1 MKKNLL
7 SVAIFSAICHL
18 IGITFAMP
26 SNDPNRAVR
35 QVAQEL
41 SNQLPKD
48 STQVA
53 LIPFTSAH
61 PELTAVSRVL
71 TSMLA
76 SRLATDRANRFVGID
91 RTDWHRF
98 RTDYNFL
105 SANPKQV
112 QRYGT
117 LLKGRWLITGHVTRQ
132 SNLSISVNLFL
143 WDAQSGYLK
152 HLTNFQLPPSAM
164 LTTLDAT
171 TYPAKHQPYRRNGLT
186 YRSSLVLATE
196 VADVD
201 GDGFNELLIADERS
215 LRALAW
221 KGSSFRRHPTLP
233 EIRYDA
239 EQTPTLAH
247 AHRTMFAVNQDGN
260 RRDVI
265 YISRPPDVTWKVEWN
280 TETGPVVVPQRPMF
294 LAHAE
299 AFFIAA
305 ETATHQLDYTGKS
318 TVCFEWRADGTLV
331 RQPCPLPVDFHSVAT
346 DVMRADRAARSGE
359 IVVVD
364 LEGHL
369 QVYQIDLNATTL
381 TWQTPPLFGEGVT
394 VGDLNGDDIPEI
406 VVTTGTIQNQPNGE
420 LYDQFVILEK
430 KSDLYTV
437 GWTSNFLNGK
447 IVDLKIGDADNDDQ
461 NELILALRNR
471 QGSQILLYVAS
482 DLSQKP

>member
-1 MKKNLL
+1 MKWNRL
-7 SVAIFSAICHL
+7 SVAIFSVICPL

-26 SNDPNRAVR
+26 SANPNLAVR
-35 QVAQEL
+35 EVVQEI
-41 SNQLPKD
+41 SDQLPQD
-48 STQVA
+48 STRVA
-53 LIPFTSAH
+53 LIPLTPAH

-76 SRLATDRANRFVGID
+76 SRLATHSANRFVGID
-91 RTDWHRF
+91 RPDWHRF
-98 RTDYNFL
+98 HADYNLL

-112 QRYGT
+112 QRYGK

-143 WDAQSGYLK
+143 WDTDNGYLK
-152 HLTNFQLPPSAM
+152 HLAIFQLPPSAL
-164 LTTLDAT
+164 LTALDST
-171 TYPAKHQPYRRNGLT
+171 TYPAKHHPYHRNGLT
-186 YRSSLVLATE
+186 YRSKLVLATE

-201 GDGFNELLIADERS
+201 GDGFNELIIADEQW

-221 KGSSFRRHPTLP
+221 KGSGFRKHPTLP
-233 EIRYDA
+233 KLRYDA
-239 EQTPTLAH
+239 EQTPILAH
-247 AHRTMFAVNQDGN
+247 AHRTMFAVHRDGN

-265 YISRPPDVTWKVEWN
+265 YISRPPNLTWKVEWN
-280 TETGPVVVPQRPMF
+280 NTEERPAVVPQRPMF
-294 LAHAE
+294 LAHGE
-299 AFFIAA
+299 DFFIAA
-305 ETATHQLDYTGKS
+305 ETAVHQRDYTGKS
-318 TVCFEWRADGTLV
+318 TVCFEWRADGTLLS
-331 RQPCPLPVDFHSVAT
+331 QPCPLPVDYHSVAT
-346 DVMRADRAARSGE
+346 DVMGGDSDARGSE
-359 IVVVD
+359 IFVVD

-369 QVYQIDLNATTL
+369 QAYQVDMNTTIL
-381 TWQTPPLFGEGVT
+381 SWQTPPLFGEGVA

-406 VVTTGTIQNQPNGE
+406 VVTTGNTQNQPDGE

-482 DLSQKP
+482 D